1 MADLDLRPLS
11 LGEILDRT
19 FSIYRSNFLLFI
31 GIAAIPQ
38 AVMLIYNLAQA
49 AFVSVPAISG
59 TPHSAPRFPTAGL
72 VGGVIGGFFVAM
84 VIYFAAFI
92 YAHGAAVHAVS
103 DLYLGRSAT
112 ILGSFRKMRGVA
124 LNLLGVMMLNG
135 LAIFAGF
142 FVFIIGAFYVICRLS
157 VCVPAAILEDKG
169 PSDSLSRSWELT
181 QDNVGR
187 ALGIFALYAAITYA
201 LVGLFSAP
209 FLFLIV
215 WAGVQKNLAMVE
227 FWTVLSNLGNFIG
240 GTLAAPVAT
249 IASTV
254 FYYDLRVRKEAFDL
268 QLMIAS
274 VPAANPTPP
283 VPGLASPLS

>member
-1 MADLDLRPLS
+1 
-11 LGEILDRT
+11 
-19 FSIYRSNFLLFI
+19 
-31 GIAAIPQ
+31 
-38 AVMLIYNLAQA
+38 
-49 AFVSVPAISG
+49 
-59 TPHSAPRFPTAGL
+59 
-72 VGGVIGGFFVAM
+72 M